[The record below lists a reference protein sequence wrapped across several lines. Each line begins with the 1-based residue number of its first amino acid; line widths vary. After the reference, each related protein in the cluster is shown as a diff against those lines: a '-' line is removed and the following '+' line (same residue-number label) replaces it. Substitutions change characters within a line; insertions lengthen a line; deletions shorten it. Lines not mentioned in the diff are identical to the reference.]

1 MKWSVGAASR
11 SNGTNTPAAER
22 VGSLDNV
29 NWGPV

>member
-11 SNGTNTPAAER
+11 SNGTNPPAAEV

-29 NWGPV
+29 N